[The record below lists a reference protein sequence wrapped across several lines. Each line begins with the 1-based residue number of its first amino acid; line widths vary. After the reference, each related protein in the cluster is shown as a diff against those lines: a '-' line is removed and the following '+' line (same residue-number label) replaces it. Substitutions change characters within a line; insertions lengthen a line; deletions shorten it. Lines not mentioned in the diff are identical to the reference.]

1 MNRTVNEWAGVKVAS
16 VFGGSEAQARNVLQ
30 MALDDIAA
38 LAAERDRFERN
49 RDMWRGQC
57 LRQAAAMSEL
67 TGLPQIAD
75 LAISTPE
82 VA

>member
-38 LAAERDRFERN
+38 LAAERDR
-49 RDMWRGQC
+49 
-57 LRQAAAMSEL
+57 LSA
-67 TGLPQIAD
+67 TGTCGGASAYAKPLLCQN
-75 LAISTPE
+75 
-82 VA
+82 